1 MTAPLAAL
9 EQEKRAVIDRA
20 YSRKEVAMRVIAVV
34 GGTGF
39 LGRHVVAALEESGY
53 TPRVLSRRR
62 GFNAL
67 QPDPEALRGAEAVIN
82 LAGIKRESGDQTFEA
97 VHVDLVRRLVDAMKA
112 AGVRRLIHISVVV
125 ARPAPGLPYHNTK
138 WKGEAIVRDSGL
150 DWTILRPG
158 VIYGDGDDMLN
169 HLSLMIRTARVFP
182 IVGDGT
188 AAMRPV
194 DARDVAR
201 AVTAALREPC
211 SGRTYDVV
219 GPERLTLREVVTRVA
234 AAVNLPLSIWKTPIW
249 LMRLPVRIMEATMRQ
264 PLSTRAQLAM
274 LAEGLDGDPAPAR
287 EDLRLV
293 THPFTV
299 ERIAPL
305 VGEVQVPAISLRLFF
320 SAPNPRHE
328 TPGAAFAILLLFTTA
343 ALAFVLS
350 AMTDPWM
357 GLSWTMGIALAGAL
371 LLPTVRYRFKPSGV
385 RVAIGL
391 SAGVI
396 LFGITHAAAAFLP
409 LVWPGWEDAARKLYA
424 WSEGHSPLF
433 LGSTLV
439 MVVIAE
445 ELLWR
450 GVVTRFLMERAG
462 RVAGILLGATIY
474 ALAHWAAWNPLMLLA
489 ALAFG
494 IFWGWLY
501 AATDDLVAPA
511 VSHLLFDVLLLFAFP
526 VISR

>member
-1 MTAPLAAL
+1 
-9 EQEKRAVIDRA
+9 
-20 YSRKEVAMRVIAVV
+20 
-34 GGTGF
+34 
-39 LGRHVVAALEESGY
+39 
-53 TPRVLSRRR
+53 VLSRRT
-62 GFNAL
+62 GFDAL

-112 AGVRRLIHISVVV
+112 ADVRRLVHISVVV
-125 ARPAPGLPYHNTK
+125 ARPAPGLPYHDTK

-158 VIYGDGDDMLN
+158 VIYGDGDDMLS
-169 HLSLMIRTARVFP
+169 HLSLMIRTAGVFP

-188 AAMRPV
+188 APMRPV

-201 AVTAALREPC
+201 AVTAALREPS
-211 SGRTYDVV
+211 SGKTYDVV
-219 GPERLTLREVVTRVA
+219 GPERLTLREVVSRVA
-234 AAVNLPLSIWKTPIW
+234 DSMKLRLSIWKTPIW

-274 LAEGLDGDPAPAR
+274 LAEGLDGDPAAAR
-287 EDLRLV
+287 DDLGLV
-293 THPFTV
+293 TRPFTV

-305 VGEVQVPAISLRLFF
+305 VTKLRAPAFSLRLF
-320 SAPNPRHE
+320 SAPNPRRD
-328 TPGAAFAILLLFTTA
+328 TPGAAFAVLLLFTIA
-343 ALAFVLS
+343 ALGFVLS

-357 GLSWTMGIALAGAL
+357 GLSWGMGIALAGTL
-371 LLPTVRYRFKPSGV
+371 LLPAVRSRFKPSRV
-385 RVAIGL
+385 RITLGLVAGL
-391 SAGVI
+391 V
-396 LFGITHAAAAFLP
+396 LFGITQAAAASLP

-462 RVAGILLGATIY
+462 RAAGILLGAAVY
-474 ALAHWAAWNPLMLLA
+474 ALAHWAAWNPLLLLA
-489 ALAFG
+489 AMAFG